1 MSTLTLNGLLLL
13 KSAINH
19 VPPTYSMRR
28 KDFQGFSLRSVIIHE
43 IMATCASE
51 CCLTLSDVYFYVSFL
66 ERHCPKFIST
76 SEFLPKDKLWKLCD
90 GCRYRY
96 AKFLSPPLQ
105 CCLNC
110 SEGVT
115 MHNPPSNPTLFTL
128 EGPIPASKITLE
140 CKDCGISYGIG
151 RYADK
156 TGLQYY
162 PKSVAVDLIEVTNTT
177 YMSPYLYRWLPSLR

>member
-1 MSTLTLNGLLLL
+1 MFMWFWAILSLGAPVTTVENIKENDVLLTLMSTLTLNGLLVL

-105 CCLNC
+105 CCLQWR
-110 SEGVT
+110 
-115 MHNPPSNPTLFTL
+115 SNYAQPTLKAHVIHAWR
-128 EGPIPASKITLE
+128 PDSCI
-140 CKDCGISYGIG
+140 
-151 RYADK
+151 
-156 TGLQYY
+156 
-162 PKSVAVDLIEVTNTT
+162 
-177 YMSPYLYRWLPSLR
+177 

>member
-1 MSTLTLNGLLLL
+1 MSTLTLNGLLVL

-115 MHNPPSNPTLFTL
+115 MHNPPSKPTRYSRLKARFL
-128 EGPIPASKITLE
+128 HLKSLWSVKIAVLAME
-140 CKDCGISYGIG
+140 L
-151 RYADK
+151 ADMLIK
-156 TGLQYY
+156 RDSNITRSQLQ
-162 PKSVAVDLIEVTNTT
+162 LI
-177 YMSPYLYRWLPSLR
+177 